1 MKCEHGAGHT
11 TMGVLGSIGF
21 GLATAMG
28 LSNANGNGNGF
39 LGGFFGGN
47 NNQTQALMAENA
59 MLRSE
64 NYSDKVGKEV
74 YG

>member
-59 MLRSE
+59 I
-64 NYSDKVGKEV
+64 KA
-74 YG
+74 

>member
-39 LGGFFGGN
+39 LGASLEA
-47 NNQTQALMAENA
+47 TTI
-59 MLRSE
+59 RRRP
-64 NYSDKVGKEV
+64 
-74 YG
+74 